1 MTPAGEK
8 VELSLFPQPPEWIVP
23 RVMPPG
29 AVTHHVLKQVYIII
43 LGFDLYL
50 KESK

>member
-1 MTPAGEK
+1 MTPAGKK

-23 RVMPPG
+23 RLVPPG
-29 AVTHHVLKQVYIII
+29 AVTHHILKQVYIII

-50 KESK
+50 KEPE